1 MKKIRVLIVDAFK
14 GLGGEEEIAFY
25 VYKNIDRKVFDVQL
39 AGDENA
45 KYFIKN
51 HPNKSEWIKCTTE
64 GKFNFHEMKEFRE
77 IVKKNKIDIV
87 NVHGY
92 SAGFFVRL
100 ACMGLKNTKVIWT
113 MHLNIKDLN
122 TMNKARLFISTAIEN
137 VLNRFSFFTD
147 GIICVSKSSV
157 KDLRERHI
165 TKTPI
170 RVIYNGVNISKFA
183 DLKKNNISDPSGD
196 RLKIGFMA
204 RLSPQKGVPVLLD
217 TMKKLADESKKIKLY
232 IAGDGELREY
242 VEKFIAENNLAKQI
256 TLLGFQKDITKVL
269 SMIDV
274 AVLPSYY
281 ECLPVIILEA
291 GSAGIP
297 TIASNVNGI
306 PEEIEDGVSGFL
318 FERGSIDQF
327 ARCIDKYYNN
337 PNLIHEHGVN
347 AQKLVK
353 EKFNQEK
360 MIKQYEK
367 LFEDVMHN
375 AM

>member
-1 MKKIRVLIVDAFK
+1 MRKIKVLIVDAFQ
-14 GLGGEEEIAFY
+14 GLGGEEEISYY
-25 VYKNIDRKVFDVQL
+25 VYQNLDREKFDVSL
-39 AGDENA
+39 AGPA
-45 KYFIKN
+45 KAEYFKKM
-51 HPNKSEWIKCTTE
+51 HPNEDEWKQCTTQ
-64 GKFNFHEMKEFRE
+64 GKLNFHEMRKFRQL
-77 IVKKNKIDIV
+77 VKRENIDIV

-92 SAGFFVRL
+92 SAGYFVRL
-100 ACMGLKNTKVIWT
+100 ACMGLKNTKVVWT
-113 MHLNIKDLN
+113 MHLNLKDVN
-122 TMNKARLFISTAIEN
+122 TMSKPKLFISTAIEN
-137 VLNRFSFFTD
+137 VLSRFSLFTD
-147 GIICVSKSSV
+147 AIICVSKSSV
-157 KDLRERHI
+157 KDLRNRHI

-170 RVIYNGVNISKFA
+170 KVIYNGVNISRFSN
-183 DLKKNNISDPSGD
+183 LKKNKPAEY
-196 RLKIGFMA
+196 LKLGFMA

-242 VEKFIAENNLAKQI
+242 VEKFIADNNLAKQI